1 MIILNSGGSSRKRV
15 KVRPFSAVASGLGLL
30 VLEILRTLASVLEA
44 VSSFDVVSRVS
55 LDIAKFLSCNLMPA
69 QLEHETA
76 GNAMYRKWF
85 GGSMF

>member
-1 MIILNSGGSSRKRV
+1 
-15 KVRPFSAVASGLGLL
+15 
-30 VLEILRTLASVLEA
+30 
-44 VSSFDVVSRVS
+44 VS

-85 GGSMF
+85 GRSMF